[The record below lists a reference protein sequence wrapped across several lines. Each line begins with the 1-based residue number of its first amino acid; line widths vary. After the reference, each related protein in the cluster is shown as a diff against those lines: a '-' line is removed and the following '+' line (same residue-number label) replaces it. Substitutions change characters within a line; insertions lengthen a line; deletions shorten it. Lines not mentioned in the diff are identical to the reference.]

1 MRHTDR
7 TWWNR
12 GRGFLPALLLI
23 GACGGDAGADNAIGA
38 PFAGGAAPAVPN
50 PPSGVAGSAP
60 GTMTGVITPPPNMMT
75 QPPPTT
81 GATQPPPAGGV
92 PCEVAT
98 VVSKNCTLCHAA
110 SARFGAPMPLMT
122 LADFHA
128 DSKSV
133 VGKKVYEVTPERI
146 NATDIKRRMPPAS
159 SSEVPAGDL
168 AMFTTW
174 LQGGAKAGA
183 NACAITDPMATGG
196 DVKQPAAG
204 SGGTMMPVTGM
215 PGRMGHASIE
225 PIEYNDPD
233 MKCYKFL
240 AHAQGDMNKPYMK
253 SPGQQYINFGFKAP
267 WTGTMYSR
275 AIKLAID
282 PNSKVIHHWL
292 LFKTGSV
299 SDGSIAPGSGTHGS
313 QDELLHGWAPGASPI
328 YLDPDLGIKLDGG
341 SNFLLEVHYYNDTG
355 SSQPDMSG
363 AEICVTPKK
372 PTNEVALSWVG
383 TDSIAGTSAQGTCT
397 PRSQEPIHIIA
408 AQPHMHLK
416 GTRMKVVVNRK
427 GGMKETIHDMPFD
440 FEYQRYYVLD
450 VTLMPGDTMTTS
462 CTYSAPSTF
471 GSATENEM
479 CYFFSLHWPGGA
491 LASGSALPVHGQNAC
506 LL

>member
-1 MRHTDR
+1 MTQRDT
-7 TWWNR
+7 TWLKV
-12 GRGFLPALLLI
+12 GRGCAAALLLLA
-23 GACGGDAGADNAIGA
+23 ACGGDEGQASGLTPIG
-38 PFAGGAAPAVPN
+38 GGAAPAAPN
-50 PPSGVAGSAP
+50 TGVAGSIAP
-60 GTMTGVITPPPNMMT
+60 ATAGMTGVVIPPTMVTNMPTET
-75 QPPPTT
+75 QPTVPT
-81 GATQPPPAGGV
+81 GGV
-92 PCEVAT
+92 PCEVAS
-98 VVSKNCTLCHAA
+98 VVSKNCTNCHAA

-128 DSKSV
+128 AAPSNKA
-133 VGKKVYEVTPERI
+133 KKVYEVTPERI

-159 SSEVPAGDL
+159 MSEVPATDI

-183 NACAITDPMATGG
+183 NACAITDPMAN
-196 DVKQPAAG
+196 
-204 SGGTMMPVTGM
+204 MPTGM
-215 PGRMGHASIE
+215 PTAGGGATENPVTMVGKPGGMGHASIE
-225 PIEYNDPD
+225 PIAYDDPE

-240 AHAQGDMNKPYMK
+240 AHAQGDMDKPYMK
-253 SPGQQYINFGFKAP
+253 SPGQQYMNFTFKAP
-267 WTGTMYSR
+267 WTGTVYTR

-299 SDGSIAPGSGTHGS
+299 SDGGISPGSGTHGG

-328 YLDPDLGIKLDGG
+328 YLDPDLGMKLEAGAG
-341 SNFLLEVHYYNDTG
+341 YILEVHYYNDTG
-355 SSQPDMSG
+355 SSQPDHSG

-383 TDSIAGTSAQGTCT
+383 TDSIAGTSAQGTCS
-397 PRSQEPIHIIA
+397 PRSNQPIHIIA

-416 GTRMKVVVNRK
+416 GTRMKVVVNRM

-462 CTYSAPSTF
+462 CTYNAPSTF

-479 CYFFSLHWPGGA
+479 CYFFSMHWPAGA
-491 LASGSALPVHGQNAC
+491 LASGSALPVHGMNAC

>member
-1 MRHTDR
+1 MTHTNT
-7 TWWNR
+7 TWWTL
-12 GRGFLPALLLI
+12 GPGSAIALLLLA
-23 GACGGDAGADNAIGA
+23 ACGADGVASSGFPALAGA
-38 PFAGGAAPAVPN
+38 AAPTG
-50 PPSGVAGSAP
+50 PSQSIAGSMAP
-60 GTMTGVITPPPNMMT
+60 SAGATAPGVITPPAIVNMPVM
-75 QPPPTT
+75 QPTPQT
-81 GATQPPPAGGV
+81 GGV
-92 PCEVAT
+92 PCEVAS

-110 SARFGAPMPLMT
+110 TARFGAPMPLMT

-128 DSKSV
+128 DAVITK
-133 VGKKVYEVTPERI
+133 GKKVFEVTPERI

-159 SSEVPAGDL
+159 STALPASDL

-174 LQGGAKAGA
+174 LQGGAKASV
-183 NACAITDPMATGG
+183 NACAITDPMASMPGVTQG
-196 DVKQPAAG
+196 AAG
-204 SGGTMMPVTGM
+204 GGGAENPVMGK
-215 PGRMGHASIE
+215 PGGMGHASIE
-225 PIEYNDPD
+225 PIAYDDPD

-253 SPGQQYINFGFKAP
+253 APGQQYINFTFKAP

-292 LFKTGSV
+292 LFKTSAV
-299 SDGSIAPGSGTHGS
+299 ADGGVAAGSGTHGG
-313 QDELLHGWAPGASPI
+313 QDVLLHGWAPGASPI
-328 YLDPDLGIKLDGG
+328 YLDPDLGMELEQGAG
-341 SNFLLEVHYYNDTG
+341 YLLEVHYYNDTG
-355 SSQPDMSG
+355 AAQPDNSG

-372 PTNEVALSWVG
+372 PVNEVALSWVG
-383 TDSIAGTSAQGTCT
+383 TDSISGTSAQGTCN
-397 PRSQEPIHIIA
+397 PRGNQPIHIIA

-416 GTRMKVVVNRK
+416 GTHMKVVVNRMN
-427 GGMKETIHDMPFD
+427 GMKETIHDMPFD

-450 VTLMPGDTMTTS
+450 VTLMPGESMTTT

-479 CYFFSLHWPGGA
+479 CYFFSMHWPAGA
-491 LASGSALPVHGQNAC
+491 LSSGSALPVHGMNAC